1 MVLFTIIFIN
11 VAIYALLVIYSK
23 LTCGINKCSKHLVGK
38 IVLVTGGNAGIGY
51 ETAKDLA
58 DRGAKIILGCRS
70 VVRGTA
76 ARDKI
81 IAETGNSNVHV
92 KQLDLA
98 SFKSIRACAD
108 DIIKNEKQLH
118 ILINN
123 AGMVGT
129 SYMKTEDGLL
139 LDMQANHFGPFL
151 LTSLLLPLLKS
162 SAPSRI
168 INLSSDAHTRGKVN
182 LDDLNMEK
190 EKYSSLQSYCNT
202 KLCNVL
208 MTSELA
214 KRLAGTGVTTYS
226 VHPGGVLT
234 DILRDHWWAP
244 LFKVVVAPM
253 FKSPWAGAQTTNYLA
268 VSPEVD
274 SLSGKYFADCR
285 EKTASLL
292 GRDEKLAEGLWH
304 VSEKIT
310 KLK

>member
-1 MVLFTIIFIN
+1 MVLLTIVLIN
-11 VAIYALLVIYSK
+11 IAVYASVVIYCK

-38 IVLVTGGNAGIGY
+38 VVLVTGGNTGIGF

-58 DRGAKIILGCRS
+58 DRGAKVILGCRS
-70 VVRGTA
+70 VQRGTS

-81 IAETGNSNVHV
+81 IAETGNSDVHFR
-92 KQLDLA
+92 QLDLA
-98 SFKSIRACAD
+98 SFKSIREFAD

-129 SYMKTEDGLL
+129 SHKLTEDGLL
-139 LDMQANHFGPFL
+139 LDMQTNHFGPFL

-168 INLSSDAHTRGKVN
+168 INVSSAAHTSGKIN
-182 LDDLNMEK
+182 FDDLNKQK
-190 EKYSSLQSYCNT
+190 EAYKSFQVYSDS

-208 MTSELA
+208 MTLELS
-214 KRLAGTGVTTYS
+214 KRLKGTGVTAYS
-226 VHPGGVLT
+226 LHPGGVST
-234 DILRDHWWAP
+234 EIFRDVWWSP
-244 LFKVVVAPM
+244 LLMIVVGPIFKT
-253 FKSPWAGAQTTNYLA
+253 SWAGAQTTNYLA

-274 SLSGKYFADCR
+274 ELSGKYFADCR
-285 EKTASLL
+285 EKPTSLL
-292 GRDEKLAEGLWH
+292 GQDEKLAEKLWH
-304 VSEKIT
+304 VSEKLT